1 MADSSNT
8 AVLIPVDALRRLVAT
23 VFERAGCDPEE
34 SARIGYYLTSAS
46 LTGHDSHGV
55 IRTQRYVEW
64 LREGR
69 VKAGQ
74 TLTTITENEVM
85 AIVDGQYGFGQTIG
99 PQAVQL
105 GIDKARQHGV
115 SIIALRHSGHLGR
128 IGDWAEMAAA
138 ANQVSLH
145 FVNVSGSL
153 LVAPFGGVDRR
164 MSTNPIA
171 IGVPLPDGPP
181 VIHDFATSVVAE
193 GKVLVAQKGGKPIP
207 QGSLIGPDGALGNDP
222 LLLYGE
228 VTPDRS
234 PNPRDGAGALRAM
247 GEHKGSG
254 LAFLCEMLAGA
265 LTGSGCAGTLD
276 ERSRPICNGM
286 LSIYLA
292 LEFFDSDHG
301 FAQEARQYIE
311 FFKSSRPAE
320 ANGEVLIPGDM
331 ERRNRAQRERDG
343 VPLPPDAWQSIV
355 AAAHSVGMDDKA
367 IEALRTGT
375 VS

>member
-1 MADSSNT
+1 VAETSDQT
-8 AVLIPVDALRRLVAT
+8 LVIPVAALRRVVAAI
-23 VFERAGCDPEE
+23 FERAGCDAEE
-34 SARIGYYLTSAS
+34 STRIAYYLSCAS

-55 IRTQRYVEW
+55 IRTQRYIEW

-74 TLTTITENEVM
+74 TLKIITESDVM
-85 AIVDGQYGFGQTIG
+85 AMVDGQYGFGQTIG
-99 PQAVQL
+99 PQAVQM
-105 GIDKARQHGV
+105 GIDKARQQGV

-153 LVAPFGGVDRR
+153 LVAPFGGVERR

-171 IGVPLPDGPP
+171 IGVPLSGSPP
-181 VIHDFATSVVAE
+181 IIHDFATSRVAE
-193 GKVLVAQKGGKPIP
+193 GKVLVAQKGGKPVP
-207 QGSLIGPDGALGNDP
+207 GDSFIGPDGQLSANP

-228 VTPDRS
+228 VEPGRS
-234 PNPRDGAGALRAM
+234 PNPRLGPGALRTM

-265 LTGSGCAGTLD
+265 LTGSGCAGTLH
-276 ERSRPICNGM
+276 ERERPICNGM
-286 LSIYLA
+286 LSIYLDMD
-292 LEFFDSDHG
+292 FFDSEHR

-311 FFKSSRPAE
+311 FFKSSQPA
-320 ANGEVLIPGDM
+320 ASDGEVLIPGDV
-331 ERRNRAQRERDG
+331 ERRTRAEREREG
-343 VPLPPDAWQSIV
+343 LPLPSDAWRSIV
-355 AAAHSVGMDDKA
+355 AAAHSVGLDDTTIA
-367 IEALRTGT
+367 ELRGS
-375 VS
+375 V